1 MSVSLIPD
9 SQGLPLSI
17 DSLFYREADTAYHVQ
32 EHSQPLH
39 QWYMCVHGSI
49 AIRLE
54 AGTSILGP
62 GQSILYRPGTLR
74 EPRCRGRAPGYLVA
88 IFHNRELDL
97 DPLCDQVLDL
107 PLALRPELNALI
119 AELVHPADQDSPYL
133 RQALL
138 VRLLIGQRRAHRPS
152 VSVLN
157 AAAANGT
164 VILAEEF
171 MRSHLDQPLTRTSI
185 AKAAHCSVP
194 HLTRIFRTAADT
206 TVFARLTTLR
216 LEKARELLRESDQ
229 PIGNIALATGFPS
242 FSHFARTFKAATGLA
257 PSAYRRT
264 GGAAWR

>member
-88 IFHNRELDL
+88 IFHNRDLDL
-97 DPLCDQVLDL
+97 DRFAIRSWICLWHC
-107 PLALRPELNALI
+107 
-119 AELVHPADQDSPYL
+119 
-133 RQALL
+133 
-138 VRLLIGQRRAHRPS
+138 GQNS
-152 VSVLN
+152 
-157 AAAANGT
+157 T
-164 VILAEEF
+164 
-171 MRSHLDQPLTRTSI
+171 RSLQSWCIPQIRIPGICATRSW
-185 AKAAHCSVP
+185 
-194 HLTRIFRTAADT
+194 
-206 TVFARLTTLR
+206 
-216 LEKARELLRESDQ
+216 SDC
-229 PIGNIALATGFPS
+229 
-242 FSHFARTFKAATGLA
+242 
-257 PSAYRRT
+257 
-264 GGAAWR
+264 